1 MGKQL
6 TAEQYEKKL
15 AATNTIIS
23 FMQELL
29 PRYKA
34 DTIRSLW
41 TAMSSMIDMYGLV
54 FIADCIRQ
62 SKAEAELALFRYGK
76 KGALL

>member
-1 MGKQL
+1 MSKQL
-6 TAEQYEKKL
+6 TADQYEKKL

-29 PRYKA
+29 PHYKA
-34 DTIRSLW
+34 ETMHNLW
-41 TAMSSMIDMYGLV
+41 LAMSSMIDRYGLI
-54 FIADCIRQ
+54 FISDCIKQ

-76 KGALL
+76 KGAAI